1 MHLILNILGVLTFD
15 ATAEDHELRGR
26 RGWMWRRKS
35 AMVPK
40 IAVAHLWGKVFAGAC

>member
-1 MHLILNILGVLTFD
+1 LILNILGVMTFN

-26 RGWMWRRKS
+26 WGWMWRRKS

-40 IAVAHLWGKVFAGAC
+40 IAAAHLRCKVFAGAC